1 MKLKNFAQ
9 LLLAAASAVAVFGL
23 IQNIFTADEGI
34 AMAVV
39 LTAGFILN
47 SFMSDDL

>member
-1 MKLKNFAQ
+1 MKLKTIAN
-9 LLLAAASAVAVFGL
+9 LLLAAASAVAVLGL
-23 IQNIFTADEGI
+23 IQNIFTAEEGV

-47 SFMSDDL
+47 SFMRDEL